1 MRIAVVT
8 QSRDR
13 VGGVEAYLQA
23 VLPALAARHVVAFV
37 SASTATTE
45 RGAVVLPAGVPALV
59 MDPAHGDPL
68 QPVRSWNPDLVFAH
82 GLDNA
87 VVEAELL
94 SVAPTVIVEHT
105 YTGTCISSSKTMMWP
120 APVQCERSFGPVC
133 LALYF
138 PRKCGGVSPL
148 TMVTLYRT
156 QSARLRTLQRA
167 AAVVTLSHHMASEMR
182 RNGVPADR
190 VHVVPPFVTPTIPYV
205 SARSSDGICRL
216 LYLGRLERL
225 KGVDR
230 LLAALPTVSGTSKR
244 PVHLTIAGDGAE
256 RAAFEKQAADIVRR
270 NPQITIQFAGWQGDQ
285 GRAGLLSEADALIVP
300 SIWPEPFGLVG
311 LEAAA
316 VGVPAVA
323 FATGGIPEWL
333 HDGENGCLAPAR
345 GASPERLAQAILR
358 CVGTPDE
365 LRRMS
370 EGARRSSAAWTLSRH
385 IAGLDAL
392 FELVAPRAVRS
403 RAS

>member
-23 VLPALAARHVVAFV
+23 VLPALAARHAVAFV
-37 SASTATTE
+37 SESAATTE
-45 RGAVVLPAGVPALV
+45 RGAMVLPSSVPTVAI
-59 MDPAHGDPL
+59 DPSHADPL
-68 QPVRSWNPDLVFAH
+68 HAVRAWHPDVVFAH
-82 GLDNA
+82 GLDDA
-87 VVEAELL
+87 AIEAALL
-94 SVAPTVIVEHT
+94 GVAPSVIVQHT
-105 YTGTCISSSKTMMWP
+105 YAGTCISSSKTMAWP
-120 APVQCERSFGPVC
+120 APVQCERRFGAGC

-138 PRKCGGVSPL
+138 PRSCGGANPI
-148 TMVTLYRT
+148 TMVRLYRT

-167 AAVVTLSHHMASEMR
+167 SAVVTLSHHMAEEMR
-182 RNGVPADR
+182 RNGVSTDR
-190 VHVVPPFVTPTIPYV
+190 VHVVPPFVTPGIQPV
-205 SARSSDGICRL
+205 SQARLDGTCKL

-225 KGVDR
+225 KGVR
-230 LLAALPTVSGTSKR
+230 HLLEALAVVSGVSKR
-244 PVHLTIAGDGAE
+244 PLRLIVAGDGAE
-256 RAAFEKQAADIVRR
+256 RQALEQQAADIVRSH
-270 NPQITIQFAGWQGDQ
+270 PQIQIQFAGWQGDE
-285 GRAGLLSEADALIVP
+285 GRARLFAEADALVVP

-316 VGVPAVA
+316 AGVPAVA

-345 GASPERLAQAILR
+345 GARPELLAHAILR

-365 LRRMS
+365 LRRLS
-370 EGARRSSAAWTLSRH
+370 DGARRSSAAWTLSRH
-385 IAGLDAL
+385 VAGLDAL
-392 FELVAPRAVRS
+392 FERLAPRAARS